1 MKNNGG
7 SKKGLFAPASNEVAT
22 LASAKGTRRSDKLAE
37 WVAKCPKITL
47 ESYLKACFGRGPL
60 PAAPWAQGDQPITTQ
75 DVVSILC
82 ALGWFEPAAAD
93 RPGACDVVTIFDKTV
108 EVPAATI
115 VDGEVVPAEKKLV
128 SFCAPLDK
136 AQVVKIARVTP
147 ANLTASDS
155 GEAFYKALQVM
166 GFSEGFCPP
175 GEPASGDKEG
185 TFNTIENILLCPGST
200 FDISARNFDPFSPA
214 LFHAFIRA
222 WGTC

>member
-1 MKNNGG
+1 MNGNG
-7 SKKGLFAPASNEVAT
+7 SKTRFAPAGNEVAS
-22 LASAKGTRRSDKLAE
+22 LGSAKKVRRNDKLSD
-37 WVAKCPKITL
+37 WVAGCPKITL

-60 PAAPWAQGDQPITTQ
+60 PAAPWAQGDQPITTRE
-75 DVVSILC
+75 VVSILC

-108 EVPAATI
+108 EVPPATI
-115 VDGEVVPAEKKLV
+115 VAGEVEPAEVKLV

-155 GEAFYKALQVM
+155 GEAFYKAMQVM

-175 GEPASGDKEG
+175 GEPGNGQEEG
-185 TFNTIENILLCPGST
+185 TFNTVENILLCPGST
-200 FDISARNFDPFSPA
+200 FDISARNFDAFSPA
-214 LFHAFIRA
+214 LFDVFIRA